1 MTVVSLGLR
10 AALGLTALVMLAA
23 CTEKPQTSGTR
34 KADVASYKG
43 ADNGFGEAG
52 WKAGDQAS
60 WEQQMKN
67 RSQGQ
72 NEYTR
77 TSAP

>member
-1 MTVVSLGLR
+1 MGVRT
-10 AALGLTALVMLAA
+10 ALGLAALLMLAA
-23 CTEKPQTSGTR
+23 CAEKPQTGGTR

-43 ADNGFGEAG
+43 ADNGFGAGG